1 MRRGWR
7 PAEDIRIFIL
17 NLMAPPYLFIFA
29 AHFKHVKSPQRFY
42 LIIPLFFV
50 PIPSSVGELFR
61 GATRKWGEHL
71 AVLAGKCLP
80 PLLSGRGC
88 DCRGLTAASLGNG
101 LSGGSSGGLMPRQ
114 IHRNS
119 ALSVLICSLR
129 AAMATMRSLSI
140 ADLAGATR
148 GIGERR
154 VLTGTGRADQNQ
166 DREFT
171 RGPAQKVGQFA
182 KMSFTRNG
190 AL

>member
-17 NLMAPPYLFIFA
+17 NLMAPPYLFIFD

-101 LSGGSSGGLMPRQ
+101 LSGGSTGGLMPRQ
-114 IHRNS
+114 THRNS
-119 ALSVLICSLR
+119 VLFVLIASPR
-129 AAMATMRSLSI
+129 AAMATMWSLSI
-140 ADLAGATR
+140 ADLAGLMHGAR
-148 GIGERR
+148 GVRH
-154 VLTGTGRADQNQ
+154 A
-166 DREFT
+166 
-171 RGPAQKVGQFA
+171 
-182 KMSFTRNG
+182 
-190 AL
+190 